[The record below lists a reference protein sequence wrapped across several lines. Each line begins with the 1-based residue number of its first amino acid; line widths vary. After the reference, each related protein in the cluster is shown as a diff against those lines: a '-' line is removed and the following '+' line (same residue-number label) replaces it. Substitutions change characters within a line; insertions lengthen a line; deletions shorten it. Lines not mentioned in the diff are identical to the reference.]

1 MATYNKRGG
10 KKFNS
15 KRKVLN
21 KENVESTTAEVFE
34 SLDSGATKTEKFVAK
49 YQSLIFSSV
58 VLIAISVFVYLAYKT
73 FVLEPKNEDAITELN
88 QAQYYFNLAL
98 NNEQQNDLFNSAIN
112 GGGGKFGFLD
122 IIQNYENTPSSNLAI
137 FSTGM
142 SYLNLKQYDKVIEY
156 LKDFK
161 SKDVLLSSIAKG
173 VLGDAYL
180 QIGDQKNALLSYDK
194 ASSLEE
200 NIFTTPK
207 YLYKAG
213 LLSLRLG
220 EKKTAF
226 EYFKKIKSDFPD
238 SKEGK
243 FIDIQIAKTE

>member
-21 KENVESTTAEVFE
+21 KKNLESTTAEVFE
-34 SLDSGATKTEKFVAK
+34 SLDSGATKTEKFVVK

-58 VLIAISVFVYLAYKT
+58 VLIAISVFLYLAYKT

-98 NNEQQNDLFNSAIN
+98 NNEQQNDFFNSAIN

-122 IIQNYENTPSSNLAI
+122 IIQNYENTPSSNLAM

-142 SYLNLKQYDKVIEY
+142 SYLNLKQYDKVIDY
-156 LKDFK
+156 LKDFE

-194 ASSLEE
+194 ASSFEE

-220 EKKTAF
+220 EKKTAL

>member
-1 MATYNKRGG
+1 MATYNKRSG

-98 NNEQQNDLFNSAIN
+98 NNEQGNDLFNSAIN

-156 LKDFK
+156 LKDFE

-194 ASSLEE
+194 ASSFEE

>member
-1 MATYNKRGG
+1 MATYNKRSG

-58 VLIAISVFVYLAYKT
+58 VLIAISAFVYLAYKT

-98 NNEQQNDLFNSAIN
+98 NNEQGNDLFNSAIN

-137 FSTGM
+137 FTVP
-142 SYLNLKQYDKVIEY
+142 L
-156 LKDFK
+156 
-161 SKDVLLSSIAKG
+161 
-173 VLGDAYL
+173 
-180 QIGDQKNALLSYDK
+180 
-194 ASSLEE
+194 
-200 NIFTTPK
+200 
-207 YLYKAG
+207 
-213 LLSLRLG
+213 
-220 EKKTAF
+220 
-226 EYFKKIKSDFPD
+226 
-238 SKEGK
+238 
-243 FIDIQIAKTE
+243 

>member
-21 KENVESTTAEVFE
+21 KKNLESTTAEVFE
-34 SLDSGATKTEKFVAK
+34 SLDSGATKTEKFVVK

-58 VLIAISVFVYLAYKT
+58 VLIAISVFLYLAYKT

-142 SYLNLKQYDKVIEY
+142 SYLNLKQYDKVIDY
-156 LKDFK
+156 LKDFE

-194 ASSLEE
+194 ASSFEE

-220 EKKTAF
+220 EKKNCIRVF
-226 EYFKKIKSDFPD
+226 
-238 SKEGK
+238 
-243 FIDIQIAKTE
+243 

>member
-21 KENVESTTAEVFE
+21 KKNLESTTAEVFE
-34 SLDSGATKTEKFVAK
+34 SLDSGATKTEKFVVK

-58 VLIAISVFVYLAYKT
+58 VLIAISVFLYLAYKT

-142 SYLNLKQYDKVIEY
+142 SYLNLKQYDKVIDY
-156 LKDFK
+156 LKDFE

-194 ASSLEE
+194 ASSFEE

-220 EKKTAF
+220 EKKTAL

>member
-1 MATYNKRGG
+1 M
-10 KKFNS
+10 
-15 KRKVLN
+15 
-21 KENVESTTAEVFE
+21 ESTTAEVFE

-98 NNEQQNDLFNSAIN
+98 NNEQGNDLFNSAIN

-180 QIGDQKNALLSYDK
+180 QIGDQKKALLSYDK
-194 ASSLEE
+194 ASSFEE

-220 EKKTAF
+220 EKKTAL

>member
-21 KENVESTTAEVFE
+21 KENVESATAEVFE

-58 VLIAISVFVYLAYKT
+58 VLIAVSVFVYLAYKT
-73 FVLEPKNEDAITELN
+73 FVIEPKNEDAVTELN

-98 NNEQQNDLFNSAIN
+98 NDEQQKDLFNSAIN

-122 IIQNYENTPSSNLAI
+122 IIQNYESTPSSNLAI

-194 ASSLEE
+194 ASSFDK
-200 NIFTTPK
+200 NTFTTPK
-207 YLYKAG
+207 YLFKAG

-220 EKKTAF
+220 DKKTAL
-226 EYFKKIKSDFPD
+226 EYFKKIKSDFPE

>member
-194 ASSLEE
+194 ASSFEE

-226 EYFKKIKSDFPD
+226 EYFKKIKSEFPD

>member
-21 KENVESTTAEVFE
+21 KENVESATAEVFE

-58 VLIAISVFVYLAYKT
+58 VLIAVSVFVYLAYKT
-73 FVLEPKNEDAITELN
+73 FVLEPKNEDAVTELN

-98 NNEQQNDLFNSAIN
+98 NDEQQKDLFNSAIN

-122 IIQNYENTPSSNLAI
+122 IIQNYESTPSSNLAI

-194 ASSLEE
+194 ASSFDK
-200 NIFTTPK
+200 NTFTTPK
-207 YLYKAG
+207 YLFKAG

-220 EKKTAF
+220 DKKTAL
-226 EYFKKIKSDFPD
+226 EYFKKIKSDFPE

>member
-194 ASSLEE
+194 ASSFEE

>member
-15 KRKVLN
+15 ERKVLN
-21 KENVESTTAEVFE
+21 KEKVESTTAEVFE

-49 YQSLIFSSV
+49 YQSLIFSGV

-98 NNEQQNDLFNSAIN
+98 NNEQQSDLFNSAIN

-156 LKDFK
+156 LIDFE

-194 ASSLEE
+194 ASSYEE
-200 NIFTTPK
+200 NVFTTPK

-220 EKKTAF
+220 EKKTAL

>member
-21 KENVESTTAEVFE
+21 KENLESATAEVFE

-58 VLIAISVFVYLAYKT
+58 VLIAVSVFVYLAYKT
-73 FVLEPKNEDAITELN
+73 FVLEPKNEDAVTELN

-98 NNEQQNDLFNSAIN
+98 NDEQQKDLFNSAIN

-122 IIQNYENTPSSNLAI
+122 IIQNYESTPSSNLAI

-194 ASSLEE
+194 ASSFDK
-200 NIFTTPK
+200 NTFTTPK
-207 YLYKAG
+207 YLFKAG

-220 EKKTAF
+220 DKKTAL
-226 EYFKKIKSDFPD
+226 EYFKKIKSDFPE

>member
-21 KENVESTTAEVFE
+21 KKNLESTTAEVFE
-34 SLDSGATKTEKFVAK
+34 SLDSGATKTEKFVVK

-58 VLIAISVFVYLAYKT
+58 VLIAISVFLYLAYKT

-98 NNEQQNDLFNSAIN
+98 NNEQQNDFFNSAIN

-122 IIQNYENTPSSNLAI
+122 IIQNYENTPSSNLAM

-142 SYLNLKQYDKVIEY
+142 SYLNLKQYDKVIDY
-156 LKDFK
+156 LKDFE

-194 ASSLEE
+194 ASGFEE

-220 EKKTAF
+220 EKKTAL

>member
-1 MATYNKRGG
+1 MATYNKRVG

-21 KENVESTTAEVFE
+21 KKNLESTTAEVFE
-34 SLDSGATKTEKFVAK
+34 SLDSGATKTEKFVVK

-58 VLIAISVFVYLAYKT
+58 VLIAISVFLYLAYKT

-98 NNEQQNDLFNSAIN
+98 NNEQQNDFFNSAIN

-122 IIQNYENTPSSNLAI
+122 IIQNYENTPSSNLAM

-142 SYLNLKQYDKVIEY
+142 SYLNLKQYDKVIDY
-156 LKDFK
+156 LKDFE

-194 ASSLEE
+194 ASSFEE

-220 EKKTAF
+220 EKKTAL

>member
-1 MATYNKRGG
+1 MATYNKRAG

-15 KRKVLN
+15 RRKVSN
-21 KENVESTTAEVFE
+21 KEDFDSTTAEVFE
-34 SLDSGATKTEKFVAK
+34 SLDSGASKTEKFVSK
-49 YQSLIFSSV
+49 YQSLILSSV
-58 VLIAISVFVYLAYKT
+58 VLITISVFVYLAYKT
-73 FVLEPKNEDAITELN
+73 FVLEPKSEDAITELN

-98 NNEQQNDLFNSAIN
+98 NNEQQNYLFNTAIN
-112 GGGGKFGFLD
+112 GCEGKYGFLD

-156 LKDFK
+156 LIDFE

-194 ASSLEE
+194 ASSYEE
-200 NIFTTPK
+200 NVFTTPK

-220 EKKTAF
+220 EKKLH
-226 EYFKKIKSDFPD
+226 
-238 SKEGK
+238 
-243 FIDIQIAKTE
+243 

>member
-1 MATYNKRGG
+1 MATYNKRVG
-10 KKFNS
+10 KKINS

-21 KENVESTTAEVFE
+21 KKNLESTTAEVFE
-34 SLDSGATKTEKFVAK
+34 SLDSGATKTEKFVVK

-58 VLIAISVFVYLAYKT
+58 VLIAISVFLYLAYKT

-98 NNEQQNDLFNSAIN
+98 NNEQQNDFFNSAIN

-122 IIQNYENTPSSNLAI
+122 IIQNYENTPSSNLAM

-142 SYLNLKQYDKVIEY
+142 SYLNLKQYDKVIDY
-156 LKDFK
+156 LKDFE

-194 ASSLEE
+194 ASSFEE

-220 EKKTAF
+220 EKKTAL

>member
-1 MATYNKRGG
+1 MATYNKRAG

-15 KRKVLN
+15 RRKVSN
-21 KENVESTTAEVFE
+21 KEDFDSTTAEVFE
-34 SLDSGATKTEKFVAK
+34 SLDSGASKTENFVSK
-49 YQSLIFSSV
+49 YQSLILSSV
-58 VLIAISVFVYLAYKT
+58 VLITISVFVYLAYKT
-73 FVLEPKNEDAITELN
+73 FVLEPKSEDAITELN

-112 GGGGKFGFLD
+112 GGDGKFGFLD

-142 SYLNLKQYDKVIEY
+142 SYLNLKQYNRAIEY
-156 LKDFK
+156 LKNFK
-161 SKDVLLSSIAKG
+161 SNDVLLSSIAKG
-173 VLGDAYL
+173 TLGDVYL
-180 QIGDQKNALLSYDK
+180 QIGDQKNALVNYEK
-194 ASSLEE
+194 ASSFKE
-200 NIFTTPK
+200 NNYTTPK

-213 LLSLRLG
+213 LLSIKLG
-220 EKKTAF
+220 EKKSAI

>member
-98 NNEQQNDLFNSAIN
+98 NNEQGNDLFNSAIN

-161 SKDVLLSSIAKG
+161 SKDVLLASIAKG

-194 ASSLEE
+194 ASSFEE

>member
-15 KRKVLN
+15 ERKVLN
-21 KENVESTTAEVFE
+21 KEKVESTTAEVFE

-49 YQSLIFSSV
+49 YQSLIFSGV

-98 NNEQQNDLFNSAIN
+98 NNEQGNDLFNSAIN

-194 ASSLEE
+194 ASSYEE
-200 NIFTTPK
+200 NVFTTPK

-220 EKKTAF
+220 EKKTALK
-226 EYFKKIKSDFPD
+226 YFKKIKSDFPD